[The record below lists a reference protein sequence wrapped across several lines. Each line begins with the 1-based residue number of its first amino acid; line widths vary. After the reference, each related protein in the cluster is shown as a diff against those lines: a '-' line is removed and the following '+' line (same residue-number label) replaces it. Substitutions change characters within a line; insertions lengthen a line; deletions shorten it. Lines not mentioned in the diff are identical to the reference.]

1 MPASQATEDWASPI
15 MARLIE
21 QWHDVRVSSQ
31 DSAPPAWS
39 PPADSKWQRLAPHPS
54 VGAIVGRRG
63 GGKSALGYRLL
74 ELQRDRAA
82 CYVVGPPSL
91 RKLLPDWIGVVQ
103 DMTDV
108 PSNAVV
114 LIDEAYLLLN
124 SRDSMSRTGRSI
136 GPMINLSRQRRLS
149 LIFISQEARQIDVN
163 ILSQLDWVAVK
174 EPSELSMEFERG
186 ELRRYTEKA
195 QAELSAIRG
204 DRRPWTWVHSEPADF
219 SGIVKN
225 ELASFWRPALSR
237 AFADAG
243 PSAAKDRPLTR
254 VGLRKGSRTPT
265 AELKGKARDMRQ
277 ADYSYSQIAHTLGV
291 SKGTAWNWLHE
302 G

>member
-1 MPASQATEDWASPI
+1 MDLACFPLP
-15 MARLIE
+15 LPL
-21 QWHDVRVSSQ
+21 RVSAS
-31 DSAPPAWS
+31 
-39 PPADSKWQRLAPHPS
+39 LAEFQSSSETS
-54 VGAIVGRRG
+54 VGTSYRTHSCSGFFCSRVLLISAVMSVIGRSG
-63 GGKSALGYRLL
+63 FDTLL
-74 ELQRDRAA
+74 
-82 CYVVGPPSL
+82 
-91 RKLLPDWIGVVQ
+91 WIGVVQ

-108 PSNAVV
+108 PSDAVV
-114 LIDEAYLLLN
+114 LIDEAYLLLH

-174 EPSELSMEFERG
+174 EPSELSMGFERR

-195 QAELSAIRG
+195 QAEFIAIRG
-204 DRRPWTWVHSEPADF
+204 DRRPWTWVYSEPADF